1 MSGLLGSLSAAS
13 RALDA
18 QRYGLEVTGQNMAN
32 VNTAGYARREVMLS
46 PTAVSGSLDG
56 YGGVDIIGV
65 RATRDRLLDRRLLME
80 KPAEQREQVIADSLK
95 VVDVM
100 VGLPGESLDGKMDTF
115 FNWASQLA
123 ADPTSTT
130 LRHEFVSAGERL
142 AGGFRQMVDRL
153 TAARRDADANI
164 RSGVDEADRL
174 AAQIASLN
182 TGIAGLSGVQATN
195 EGLLDRQRVAID
207 QLAAVIDIDVIARAD
222 GGVDI
227 TTSSGRALVIGEH
240 QYALAATSAPPD
252 GYADVTYDGQS
263 ITADITGGKLGGY
276 IQVRD
281 TLVPAYLDDLDTL
294 ATALVAE
301 VNQIHEN
308 GYDAAG
314 TAGEAFFTVTPGLSA
329 AASIGVNAAISADPG
344 KVAAAGTP
352 ISGDNGNARVLAA
365 LRDGN
370 VLSGGTLNDAWAR
383 FVYRVGSDVQGA
395 EQEQASRQ
403 DIVRQIDALR
413 EAASGVSLDEEAMM
427 MLRFQRAYEAN
438 ARFFQ
443 AIDQALETLLNLA

>member
-1 MSGLLGSLSAAS
+1 MSGLLGTLSAVS

-46 PTAVSGSLDG
+46 PTAVAGNADG
-56 YGGVDIIGV
+56 YGGVNIDGV
-65 RATRDRLLDRRLLME
+65 RATRDRLLERRLLME
-80 KPAEQREQVIADSLK
+80 KPAQQREEVIADALK
-95 VVDVM
+95 VVDVTI
-100 VGLPGESLDGKMDTF
+100 GLPGESLDGKMDTF

-142 AGGFRQMVDRL
+142 ASGFRQMVERL
-153 TAARRDADANI
+153 TAASRDADANI
-164 RSGVDEADRL
+164 RSAVDETNRL
-174 AAQIASLN
+174 ATQIASLN
-182 TGIAGLSGVQATN
+182 AGIGGLSGVQATN
-195 EGLLDRQRVAID
+195 EGLLDKQRVLID
-207 QLAAVIDIDVIARAD
+207 QLAGVIDIDVIARAD

-227 TTSSGRALVIGEH
+227 TTSSGRALVIGQY
-240 QYALAATSAPPD
+240 QYALTAESAPPD
-252 GYADVTYDGQS
+252 GYAEVMYDGQS
-263 ITADITGGKLGGY
+263 ITNDITGGKLGGY
-276 IQVRD
+276 IQVRE
-281 TLVPAYLDDLDTL
+281 TLLPAYLVDLDTL
-294 ATALVAE
+294 ATALVTE
-301 VNQIHEN
+301 VNLIHEN
-308 GYDAAG
+308 GYDATG
-314 TAGEAFFTVTPGLSA
+314 TEGGPFFTVTAGMSS
-329 AASIGVNAAISADPG
+329 AASIAVSAAISADPG
-344 KVAAAGTP
+344 KVAAAGAEV
-352 ISGDNGNARVLAA
+352 SGDNENARALAA

-370 VLSGGTLNDAWAR
+370 VLNGGTLNDAWAR

-413 EAASGVSLDEEAMM
+413 EAVSGVSLDEEAMM

-443 AIDQALETLLNLA
+443 AIDQSLETLLNLV

>member
-32 VNTAGYARREVMLS
+32 VNTAGYARREVMLT

-56 YGGVDIIGV
+56 YGGVDIVGV
-65 RATRDRLLDRRLLME
+65 RATRDRLLERRLLME
-80 KPAEQREQVIADSLK
+80 KPAEQREQVIADALK

-100 VGLPGESLDGKMDTF
+100 VGLPGKSLDSTLDTF

-164 RSGVDEADRL
+164 RSGVDEANRL
-174 AAQIASLN
+174 GAQIASLN
-182 TGIAGLSGVQATN
+182 AGIAGLSGVQATN
-195 EGLLDRQRVAID
+195 EGLLDKQRVLID
-207 QLAAVIDIDVIARAD
+207 QLAGVIDIDVIARAD

-227 TTSSGRALVIGEH
+227 TTTSGRALVIGATP
-240 QYALAATSAPPD
+240 YALTAQSAPPD
-252 GYADVTYDGQS
+252 GYADVTYDGRS

-281 TLVPAYLDDLDTL
+281 TLVPGYLDELDAL
-294 ATALVAE
+294 ATALVVE
-301 VNQIHEN
+301 VNQIHQN
-308 GYDAAG
+308 GYDATG
-314 TAGEAFFTVTPGLSA
+314 VAGEAFFTMTAGTP
-329 AASIGVNAAISADPG
+329 AASIAVNAAISANPG
-344 KVAAAGTP
+344 KVAAAGSP
-352 ISGDNGNARVLAA
+352 ISGDNENARVLAA

-413 EAASGVSLDEEAMM
+413 EAVSGV
-427 MLRFQRAYEAN
+427 
-438 ARFFQ
+438 
-443 AIDQALETLLNLA
+443 